1 MCDIIYQTRK
11 TVCDISLTVQPKTT
25 TKGFSLV
32 HLPNVLL
39 QVHFQVLVFIVIQEK
54 FFFFPGNG
62 EQIIPKVRTRLDP
75 VPGRG
80 GTGVVAL
87 SEARVEETKKRD
99 SGGGGQGRNCEQFAT
114 SVTFPW
120 KKAPRSKNH
129 QKGAGTGNKWYIRY
143 EIEA

>member
-54 FFFFPGNG
+54 FFFFLEMEN
-62 EQIIPKVRTRLDP
+62 K
-75 VPGRG
+75 
-80 GTGVVAL
+80 L
-87 SEARVEETKKRD
+87 S
-99 SGGGGQGRNCEQFAT
+99 
-114 SVTFPW
+114 
-120 KKAPRSKNH
+120 
-129 QKGAGTGNKWYIRY
+129 QK
-143 EIEA
+143 

>member
-99 SGGGGQGRNCEQFAT
+99 SGGGGRDEIANSLQHQLH
-114 SVTFPW
+114 FPVR
-120 KKAPRSKNH
+120 KH
-129 QKGAGTGNKWYIRY
+129 QEVRTIRKGLEPGINGT
-143 EIEA
+143 